1 MGHYGNRNHQ
11 ELTVTFGK
19 ASHGAASCLQN
30 KIIPIVTIHKNPRKL
45 RGFLCLN
52 SLSEEIS
59 DTQKIRTNGNLA
71 IFVKGVPKCK
81 VAVILSKET

>member
-1 MGHYGNRNHQ
+1 M
-11 ELTVTFGK
+11 VTFGK

-30 KIIPIVTIHKNPRKL
+30 KIIPIVITIHKNPRKL
-45 RGFLCLN
+45 WGFLCLN
-52 SLSEEIS
+52 CLSEEIS

-71 IFVKGVPKCK
+71 IFVEGGPKCK